1 MLPDLVVTYAINI
14 LSQYLFLLPPF
25 ISLIAMWRVSRLR
38 GTTLDNYQEKV
49 NESISDTFK
58 EQLDTQV
65 LKPLFQQEGILLPR
79 GTQSMDLLDRLVEA
93 DPLNLNW
100 LTTLYQSLETLGSTS
115 PYFQQILVL
124 GGLG

>member
-1 MLPDLVVTYAINI
+1 MSGWLFNVSLP
-14 LSQYLFLLPPF
+14 
-25 ISLIAMWRVSRLR
+25 
-38 GTTLDNYQEKV
+38 
-49 NESISDTFK
+49 
-58 EQLDTQV
+58 

-100 LTTLYQSLETLGSTS
+100 LTTIYQSLETLGSTS

-124 GGLG
+124 GGLGTDIVIRC